1 MSEAIVDA
9 LSEKERAYLE
19 HLQQAQKLEVS
30 FAQYC
35 RQKGLARKPWY
46 WVRHGL
52 VRKGVIA
59 GRRQVQAEKPVG
71 FVPVRI
77 APSATVVCRVI
88 HPSGW
93 IIECDSLPQVQW
105 LTALLSGART

>member
-9 LSEKERAYLE
+9 LSERERAYLE
-19 HLQQAQKLEVS
+19 HLQQAQKLGVS
-30 FAQYC
+30 FARYC
-35 RQKGLARKPWY
+35 RQKGLASKPWY
-46 WVRHGL
+46 WVRQQL

-59 GRRQVQAEKPVG
+59 GRSQAPAQKPVG
-71 FVPVRI
+71 FAPVRI
-77 APSATVVCRVI
+77 APSATGACRMI

-93 IIECDSLPQVQW
+93 IIECDSLPPAQW

>member
-1 MSEAIVDA
+1 MADPKVEN

-19 HLQQAQKLEVS
+19 HLQQAQKLGVS

-35 RQKGLARKPWY
+35 RQKGLASKPWY

-59 GRRQVQAEKPVG
+59 GRRQAQAEKPVG

-77 APSATVVCRVI
+77 APSATVVCRMI

-93 IIECDSLPQVQW
+93 IIECGSLPQVQW